1 MKYSTTRKAILGKIK
16 LRERLNLAREVKS
29 TTLDGKVFQISI
41 TGSEKNDDL

>member
-1 MKYSTTRKAILGKIK
+1 MKYSTTRKATGKIK